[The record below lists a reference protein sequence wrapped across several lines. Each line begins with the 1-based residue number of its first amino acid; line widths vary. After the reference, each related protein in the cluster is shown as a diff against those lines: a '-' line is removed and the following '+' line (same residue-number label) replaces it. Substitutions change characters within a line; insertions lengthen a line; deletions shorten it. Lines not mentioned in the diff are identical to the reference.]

1 MLLVCHHDLFLEQVL
16 ARSCFSGN
24 PALELLLAGW
34 LLLRLCRYLLF
45 EKKPGQQNCL
55 YSIMLIISYITDVPF
70 VFNIQAVLRR

>member
-1 MLLVCHHDLFLEQVL
+1 VLLVCHHDLFLEQVL

-45 EKKPGQQNCL
+45 EKEDWPTKL